1 MVRLEVVLKIPG
13 DLSLFLKSQFS
24 SQSSMLW
31 WHKSASFTSLGISF
45 GPPRKL
51 GLGNEVLQYTWLT
64 HRENYDISQCLKY
77 HSKCLIFGAKIQI
90 GDTNKSLWNFLGIFF
105 METYHFLRHL
115 LRNLRMFQLKNLSL
129 QKGKRGMS
137 PKGNFVKI
145 VWQFYFLC
153 DAEWYPLQT
162 LEKARS
168 FSCLPDPNSIQL
180 KCNRQ
185 NAWKERKKSRDQ
197 I

>member
-1 MVRLEVVLKIPG
+1 
-13 DLSLFLKSQFS
+13 
-24 SQSSMLW
+24 MLW

-90 GDTNKSLWNFLGIFF
+90 GDTNKSLWNFFGIFF
-105 METYHFLRHL
+105 RGIFSHSVFFFLRVIFKPRMWILWETYHFLRHL

-153 DAEWYPLQT
+153 DAEWCPLQI
-162 LEKARS
+162 LEKAQC

-185 NAWKERKKSRDQ
+185 NAWKEQKKSRDQ

>member
-1 MVRLEVVLKIPG
+1 
-13 DLSLFLKSQFS
+13 
-24 SQSSMLW
+24 MLW

-90 GDTNKSLWNFLGIFF
+90 GDTNKSLCNFFGIFF
-105 METYHFLRHL
+105 RGIFSHSVFFFLRVIFKPRMWILWETYHFLRHL

-153 DAEWYPLQT
+153 DAEWYPLQI
-162 LEKARS
+162 LEKAQS

-185 NAWKERKKSRDQ
+185 NAWKEQKKSRDQ